1 MTPFHPDTAAD
12 PLAQE
17 GLVLD
22 HRFQLEKYLGSGSVH
37 LVFTA
42 QDLIESKTVC
52 VKLPRR
58 ELRANQ
64 GFTLRY
70 RRDVLNVMM
79 HRNPGWLTPLMLG
92 EHDGAPFQVVPLV
105 EGKPL
110 TAWYKS
116 IGRNHEALLE
126 VVKTALYHLGQ
137 LHRITG
143 AIHGS
148 IKPENLLVENSDT
161 LGDPRR
167 LYLLGEQALRGDP
180 IFTDLVATGRLE
192 DQFADKARTGEP
204 VYFSP
209 EQLVGERAGPQ
220 SDIYSLGLVLYTTL
234 AGRHPFSGASD
245 SEALHPWSLGLNL
258 GHPERLLASMLSQL
272 QERPPSASSFREDV
286 PRWADRFLARCL
298 LPRPEDRFAS
308 PEEALD
314 WLRHHARG
322 AESSSSEHRPLPPA
336 GREQEMSFLME
347 CLADI
352 VKDPP
357 EGNIIRLHG
366 APGVGKSRC
375 TEWLKE
381 QVRRL
386 GRKGVRIV
394 DVHRGPESGLH
405 LQSVAN
411 ALRHS
416 RPSDDE
422 VEVTDARPVVEYVIE
437 AALEGP
443 LLLLL
448 DDVAQADETLV
459 RLLEELSS
467 VLADLPVLVV
477 LSEDGTTFR
486 SEAMREFLETLDHVL
501 ILTPLDR
508 RAVANLIEERAWS
521 PPSAGLANWVH
532 RVSEGNAL
540 AAKLLVDYLLANGQ
554 LRDDIELDWASSPA
568 VERPDLHTL
577 LNWKLDRVSLQTR
590 ALLETGAV
598 LGDPFNLSTLQAIT
612 YRDPEEVDEAIGE
625 AVKAELLEVGARA
638 GATTYRFSHPLFRET
653 LWESLPPRRRQRI
666 HRLAAAFY
674 SRGEPEA
681 AKLAYHFLQSGDSRE
696 LFAWGIQ
703 AVEKARRLGRRGEAN
718 YWLNVL
724 FGRIDANRWLGPSL
738 EKAQA
743 DIARDQSELCD
754 LTLWSRWFRALAGR
768 AVSEHDN
775 LDLGDLAYAS
785 QVLLEAPWSLSAWKR
800 GVTAVMAEIGEK
812 ARNEGS
818 AMVTHRKAIALL
830 HSEWFE
836 RVGSGEPFPQG
847 QD

>member
-1 MTPFHPDTAAD
+1 MNPGHPDTAAD

-22 HRFQLEKYLGSGSVH
+22 HRFRLQKYLGGGSVH

-42 QDLIESKTVC
+42 EDLLESQEVC

-79 HRNPGWLTPLMLG
+79 HRNPGWVTPLMLG
-92 EHDGAPFQVVPLV
+92 EHDGVPFQVLPLV
-105 EGKPL
+105 EGRPL
-110 TAWYKS
+110 TAWYKTT
-116 IGRNHEALLE
+116 GRNHEALLE
-126 VVKTALYHLGQ
+126 TLKTALYHLGQ
-137 LHRITG
+137 LHRATG
-143 AIHGS
+143 NIHGS
-148 IKPENLLVENSDT
+148 LKPENFLIESS
-161 LGDPRR
+161 
-167 LYLLGEQALRGDP
+167 GEP
-180 IFTDLVATGRLE
+180 VFTDLVATGRLE
-192 DQFADKARTGEP
+192 DQFAEKARSGEP

-209 EQLVGERAGPQ
+209 EQLVGERAGPP
-220 SDIYSLGLVLYTTL
+220 SDIYALGMVLYTTL
-234 AGRHPFSGASD
+234 AGRHPFSGASE
-245 SEALHPWSLGLNL
+245 SEALHPWSLGPNL

-322 AESSSSEHRPLPPA
+322 AEPSSSEHRPLPPA

-357 EGNIIRLHG
+357 TGNIIRLHG
-366 APGVGKSRC
+366 APGVGKTRC

-381 QVRRL
+381 QARRL
-386 GRKGVRIV
+386 GSRGVRIV
-394 DVHRGPESGLH
+394 DIYRGPESGLH

-416 RPSDDE
+416 LPPDGE
-422 VEVTDARPVVEYVIE
+422 VEITDARPVVEYVIE

-459 RLLEELSS
+459 RLLEELHS
-467 VLADLPVLVV
+467 VLTDLPVLVV
-477 LSEDGTTFR
+477 LSEDGTPFR
-486 SEAMREFLETLDHVL
+486 SEAVQAFMESLDHVL

-521 PPSAGLANWVH
+521 PPSAGLASWVH
-532 RVSEGNAL
+532 KVSEGNAL
-540 AAKLLVDYLLANGQ
+540 AARLLVDYLMAGGL
-554 LRDDIELDWASSPA
+554 LRDEIELDWAQSPA
-568 VERPDLHTL
+568 VERPDLPAL
-577 LNWKLDRVSLQTR
+577 LTWKLERVSPIAR
-590 ALLETGAV
+590 SLLETGAV

-612 YRDPEEVDEAIGE
+612 YRDPEEVDEAISE
-625 AVKAELLEVGARA
+625 AVKAELLEIGARA

-653 LWESLPPRRRQRI
+653 LWQALPPRRRQRI

-681 AKLAYHFLQSGDSRE
+681 AKLAYHFLQSGDNRE

-724 FGRIDANRWLGPSL
+724 LGRIDPQRWLGPSL
-738 EKAQA
+738 DRARA

-768 AVSEHDN
+768 ATSERET
-775 LDLGDLAYAS
+775 LDLTDIAYAV
-785 QVLLEAPWSLSAWKR
+785 QVLLDAPWSLPAWKR
-800 GVTAVMAEIGEK
+800 GVVAVMAEIGEK
-812 ARNEGS
+812 TRREAE
-818 AMVTHRKAIALL
+818 ALAAYRKALALL
-830 HSEWFE
+830 RSEWFA
-836 RVGSGEPFPQG
+836 RAGGGEPFPEG
-847 QD
+847 ND